1 MPSVYLDSNA
11 TAPADPRVLQV
22 IHDAS
27 LRAGANPGSP
37 HAEGRAARRLLEDSR
52 ELIAS
57 LLDAEPEEVIFT
69 SGGTESINQ
78 AIFGMTAGRSGGIAL
93 TAGEHPAVR
102 EACRVAESRGCRLE
116 LLPVDQHGLLEQAAL
131 TDRIRSETLLTCL
144 LLAHNETGVIQDT
157 TAVAALCQQTAT
169 PLLLDAVPA
178 VGRIPV
184 SFRHSGAVAM
194 AFGAHKFHGP
204 RGIGGLLLR
213 RGITIPPML
222 FGGHQER
229 GRRAGT
235 EPVPL
240 IAGMAE
246 ALRLAVT
253 EMETRAQHMQ
263 QLRDYLQQE
272 LTAACAP
279 AVVHGVGV
287 RRLPNTLSIGF
298 PGVPGEALLL
308 NLHMEGI
315 ACSLGSACA
324 SGSAEPAPAL
334 LAMGV
339 TPDLCRSSVRFSLN
353 CQNTHSEIERVIPV
367 IARHVARLRATEDP
381 PGVHH

>member
-1 MPSVYLDSNA
+1 MPSVYLDCNA

-27 LRAGANPGSP
+27 LHAGANPGSP
-37 HAEGRAARRLLEDSR
+37 HAEGRAARRVLEDSR

-69 SGGTESINQ
+69 SGGTESLNH
-78 AIFGMTAGRSGGIAL
+78 AIFGITAGRTGSVAL

-102 EACRVAESRGCRLE
+102 EACRVAESRDCRLQ
-116 LLPVDQHGLLEQAAL
+116 LLPVDRNGLLDDSAV
-131 TDRIRSETLLTCL
+131 SELITSDTLLACL
-144 LLAHNETGVIQDT
+144 LLAHNETGVIQN
-157 TAVAALCQQTAT
+157 TAKLADRCEQTST

-178 VGRIPV
+178 VGRIPL
-184 SFRHSGAVAM
+184 SFRRSRAVAM

-213 RGITIPPML
+213 RGISIPAL
-222 FGGHQER
+222 LAGGHQER

-235 EPVPL
+235 EAVPL

-253 EMETRAQHMQ
+253 EMETRTKHTQ

-279 AVVHGVGV
+279 AVVHGAHVQ
-287 RRLPNTLSIGF
+287 RLPNTLSIGF

-339 TPDLCRSSVRFSLN
+339 TPDLCRSSVRFSLS
-353 CQNTHSEIERVIPV
+353 CQNTKEEIEQVIPV
-367 IARHVARLRATEDP
+367 VARNVARLRVAE
-381 PGVHH
+381 GI